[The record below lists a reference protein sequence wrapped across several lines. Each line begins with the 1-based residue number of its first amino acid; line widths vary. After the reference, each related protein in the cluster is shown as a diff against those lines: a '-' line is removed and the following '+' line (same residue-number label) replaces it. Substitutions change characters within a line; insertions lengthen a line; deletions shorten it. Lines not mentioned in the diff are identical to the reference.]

1 MTIATGAAKL
11 VIRPLG
17 PAEDL
22 AGLTALIHRAYAP
35 LGASGLN
42 FTAVDQ
48 TVEQTA
54 FRVAH
59 GNCWVVERDGHL
71 LGTLT
76 LDAAYDPNVHGWAR
90 ATPWFFRQDVM
101 HLHQFAVD
109 PALQAQGIGA
119 ALLAAAQQAAHERG
133 ARALALDTALPA
145 AHLLAFYRRHG
156 FAEVAQVQWDAKH
169 YRSTVM
175 LKALSAPPPALDDAE
190 HRCAIVRCFLASYQA
205 RDWAGARTWLVD
217 DARMVWLT
225 SGEAFD
231 DADTIIAVNA
241 RYPEGWHLHVHQ
253 VEALASGDVIGLIEV
268 KHGEQRFFANSRY
281 TFSAGRI
288 TFIQECWGTWEAPP
302 DWRTAESLGAYRRFE
317 VTPENLT
324 P

>member
-1 MTIATGAAKL
+1 MAL
-11 VIRPLG
+11 HDSLIRPLD
-17 PAEDL
+17 AADDMV
-22 AGLTALIHRAYAP
+22 ALTALIHRAYAP
-35 LGASGLN
+35 LGAAGMN

-48 TVEQTA
+48 TLEQTR
-54 FRVAH
+54 FRVEH
-59 GNCWVVERDGHL
+59 GHCLVAEQHGRVV
-71 LGTLT
+71 GTLT
-76 LDAAYDPNVHGWAR
+76 LDQAYDPNVHGWAR

-190 HRCAIVRCFLASYQA
+190 HRCAIVRCFFASFQA
-205 RDWAGARTWLVD
+205 RDWLAARALLRD
-217 DARMVWLT
+217 DARMHWLA
-225 SGEAFD
+225 SEEHFD
-231 DADTIIAVNA
+231 DADAIIRVNA
-241 RYPEGWHLHVHQ
+241 IYPEGWRIHVHS
-253 VEALASGDVIGLIEV
+253 VEATLAGGVISVIEVFHGDQRFYASSQFTFTQGLI
-268 KHGEQRFFANSRY
+268 A
-281 TFSAGRI
+281 
-288 TFIQECWGTWEAPP
+288 FIQEIWATREDHLHGVRPASWEPTAAAPRI
-302 DWRTAESLGAYRRFE
+302 DLFYQ
-317 VTPENLT
+317 
-324 P
+324 